1 MLESLHCRTRWPERN
16 GRLSRPLPEQ
26 RAIKLRKAF
35 RSKAFL
41 YISSIPPVCARQK
54 TRLNGWAS
62 SALGKRS
69 NARAQYCMCWMPRRT
84 QRLMIRRLQRAQLLE
99 IAGGRTASESVYS
112 ARQRH
117 LDALA
122 VAGQHLDA
130 AGHAARDAQALDLF
144 AEELRLAQQQ
154 LSSMSGEFTPD
165 DLLGEIF
172 SRFCIGK

>member
-1 MLESLHCRTRWPERN
+1 MLESLHCCTRWPERN

-84 QRLMIRRLQRAQLLE
+84 QRLMIRRLQRAFPLPSSAKDEVERMGIERAWQE
-99 IAGGRTASESVYS
+99 IKRAGAILHV
-112 ARQRH
+112 
-117 LDALA
+117 LDAST
-122 VAGQHLDA
+122 DA
-130 AGHAARDAQALDLF
+130 
-144 AEELRLAQQQ
+144 
-154 LSSMSGEFTPD
+154 TPD
-165 DLLGEIF
+165 DQAIAARLPA
-172 SRFCIGK
+172 S